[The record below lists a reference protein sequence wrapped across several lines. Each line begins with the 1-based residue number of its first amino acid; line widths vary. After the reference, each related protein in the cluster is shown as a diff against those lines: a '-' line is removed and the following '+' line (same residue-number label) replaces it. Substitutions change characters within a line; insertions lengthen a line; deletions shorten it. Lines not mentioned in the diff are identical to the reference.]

1 VGVVEPAAEWR
12 WVMARVEVF
21 GKEIGP
27 ELSEA
32 ELFVVLDWLQQ
43 VGAED
48 LSRALRGEPLLESSE
63 EGTAETP

>member
-1 VGVVEPAAEWR
+1 
-12 WVMARVEVF
+12 MARVEVF